1 MSKGKLNIP
10 VSNQKN
16 KDQILPRPKQTIPTI
31 KNNLA
36 GPGGK
41 NIPLTQSN
49 PFPTQSNQPS
59 QVPKQTNTP
68 GKVPSVMIAC
78 PAMEMVNAEFA
89 QHLAMA
95 AANMVAHGI
104 KINCAFNIGSVIT
117 IARRN
122 LAEIFLKS
130 DFDYIWWVD
139 SDMKFPIDAPI
150 RLLKRN
156 VPIVGVN
163 YRRRRFPN
171 PNFTGMRG
179 TPGQF
184 TEFTT
189 TDQSPEMEQIDV
201 LPHGCVLV
209 HRSVYEKIPGPYYIQ
224 EFVPELNLEIGED
237 IFFCQQVKKAGFPI
251 WCDQELSRET
261 AHIGIFHFNYN
272 LSVEQPK

>member
-1 MSKGKLNIP
+1 MNKGKLNIP
-10 VSNQKN
+10 T
-16 KDQILPRPKQTIPTI
+16 KQTIPERRQVPQGSPMGAPQT
-31 KNNLA
+31 
-36 GPGGK
+36 
-41 NIPLTQSN
+41 PLSNFN
-49 PFPTQSNQPS
+49 PFPKGQPSAPTPSNQNNPF
-59 QVPKQTNTP
+59 VPNP
-68 GKVPSVMIAC
+68 GKQPSVMIAC

-95 AANMVAHGI
+95 AANMVANGI

-122 LAEIFLKS
+122 LADIFMKS

-150 RLLKRN
+150 RLLNRK

-171 PNFTGMRG
+171 PNFTGMMG
-179 TPGQF
+179 AAGQYS
-184 TEFTT
+184 EFQT
-189 TDQSPEMEQIDV
+189 TDQSPAMELIDV

-209 HRSVYEKIPGPYYIQ
+209 HRSVYEKIQGPFYLQEYI
-224 EFVPELNLEIGED
+224 PELNLEIGED
-237 IFFCQQVKKAGFPI
+237 IFFCQQVQKAGYQI

-272 LSVEQPK
+272 LSVPQQ

>member
-1 MSKGKLNIP
+1 MPKLNIP
-10 VSNQKN
+10 NIKSSTTPQPPSEKKTLASRIQESLGAN
-16 KDQILPRPKQTIPTI
+16 RPLNMP
-31 KNNLA
+31 
-36 GPGGK
+36 
-41 NIPLTQSN
+41 QSQNRPN
-49 PFPTQSNQPS
+49 PQNATAPS
-59 QVPKQTNTP
+59 I
-68 GKVPSVMIAC
+68 MIAV

-95 AANMVAHGI
+95 SANLVAHGI

-122 LAEIFLKS
+122 LTDIFLKS
-130 DFDYIWWVD
+130 GFDYIWWVD

-171 PNFTGMRG
+171 PNFTGMTGEPG
-179 TPGQF
+179 TF
-184 TEFTT
+184 VEFKT
-189 TDQSPEMEQIDV
+189 TDQSPPMEKIDV

-209 HRSVYEKIPGPYYIQ
+209 KREVYERVPQPHYLQ
-224 EFVPELNLEIGED
+224 EFVPHLNLEIGED
-237 IFFCQQVKKAGFPI
+237 IFFCNRVKQAGYDI
-251 WCDQELSRET
+251 WCDQELSREV

-272 LSVEQPK
+272 LSVEGQVPQ

>member
-1 MSKGKLNIP
+1 MKKGKLNIP
-10 VSNQKN
+10 NRASLIPK
-16 KDQILPRPKQTIPTI
+16 RP
-31 KNNLA
+31 
-36 GPGGK
+36 
-41 NIPLTQSN
+41 
-49 PFPTQSNQPS
+49 NQPAGFAPQQAS
-59 QVPKQTNTP
+59 QPQP
-68 GKVPSVMIAC
+68 GQQGRAPSVMIAV

-122 LAEIFLKS
+122 LVDIFLKS

-156 VPIVGVN
+156 KDIVGVN

-171 PNFTGMRG
+171 PNFTGMIG
-179 TPGQF
+179 SAGQF
-184 TEFTT
+184 SEFQT
-189 TDQSPEMEQIDV
+189 TDNSPAMELIDV

-209 HRSVYEKIPGPYYIQ
+209 KREVYQKIPQPHYLQ
-224 EFVPELNLEIGED
+224 EFIPHLNLEIGED
-237 IFFCQQVKKAGFPI
+237 IFFCQQAQKAGYEI
-251 WCDQELSRET
+251 WCDQELSKEV

-272 LSVEQPK
+272 LSVQQ